1 MRLSEIIKLD
11 EAWDTF
17 VESRIIKEDSSFVLN
32 GTKLSMHLKPNI
44 NPTKQ
49 GVRIQFKV
57 QGDEIDSSQLET
69 LTTGLQKV
77 LNKALAQYGMSVNE
91 DPDVPRNEGQIIGFY
106 LTVEQLESFIKKCLK
121 EVLKSVKKDVPPS
134 KSTEDEKSEQEDKA

>member
-1 MRLSEIIKLD
+1 MRIADIIKMD
-11 EAWDTF
+11 EAWDKF
-17 VESRIIKEDSSFVLN
+17 LYEDNALREDSSFVLN
-32 GTKLSMHLKPNI
+32 GTKLKMHLKPNI

-57 QGDEIDSSQLET
+57 DGQEIDPNVLET

-77 LNKALAQYGMSVNE
+77 LNKALATYGMSVNE
-91 DPDVPRNEGQIIGFY
+91 DPDVPKNEGQIIGFY

-121 EVLKSVKKDVPPS
+121 EVLKSVSS
-134 KSTEDEKSEQEDKA
+134 KVKPNEKSDEDQDKEA